1 MSQGRQRN
9 HVHMGLQDPCVT
21 LCMVCVCGDSRDS
34 YYLLCFWIFWKLRDV
49 ISKETGKLWRRVHCC
64 ILCFR
69 ITMGSFPLRNLLEKA
84 KDDEERLTLEIIFMM
99 SNVTPVGQGK
109 NKRRRGTPIDRTEAA
124 FNVFDSDKVFSH
136 TNFNSPTRLLL
147 KVGCETR
154 LHLTQL
160 FVDPHSHHVL
170 FL

>member
-1 MSQGRQRN
+1 MFLDILEITRCNFQRN
-9 HVHMGLQDPCVT
+9 RQVMTPG
-21 LCMVCVCGDSRDS
+21 G
-34 YYLLCFWIFWKLRDV
+34 
-49 ISKETGKLWRRVHCC
+49 VHCC

-147 KVGCETR
+147 KVGCET
-154 LHLTQL
+154 
-160 FVDPHSHHVL
+160 
-170 FL
+170 